1 MTGHCHCREVP
12 SRISSIKT
20 SFRYLVMGRRRRR
33 RRKRRKR
40 MRSGLEEGHIRHL
53 CVCTKLHGLLG
64 DVQLRIARLIS

>member
-1 MTGHCHCREVP
+1 
-12 SRISSIKT
+12 
-20 SFRYLVMGRRRRR
+20 
-33 RRKRRKR
+33 